1 MSEQKSTAVTVPATD
16 VHRNFGE
23 LLRRAFTGQ
32 EHFIVEK
39 DGLPVVV
46 IISKAEYDSL
56 MAEHEAQDKARRLKE
71 FRENARAIGE
81 EIEKLGLTEE
91 DVMAKVDEV
100 RQQLYEERYGTKS
113 TE

>member
-39 DGLPVVV
+39 DRLPVVV

-56 MAEHEAQDKARRLKE
+56 MEEREAQDKARRLKE
-71 FRENARAIGE
+71 FRESARAIGE
-81 EIEKLGLTEE
+81 EIEKLGLTEDE
-91 DVMAKVDEV
+91 LMAKLEETK
-100 RQQLYEERYGTKS
+100 QQVYQEYYGDKS
-113 TE
+113 TK